1 MDTVTISK
9 KEYKKLVSQAKAYQ
23 KLAKGFFENVIKDP
37 IDDVVLDFKKTGKYS
52 SGFLEDLENG
62 LRKSTYVKSKA

>member
-52 SGFLEDLENG
+52 NGFLEDLENG